1 MKEKKDSTS
10 RANSKIIEIYR
21 TEDITIFVVMWF
33 SGKTFKARL
42 LVMGINMSISEEGD
56 SKVFVAQRC

>member
-1 MKEKKDSTS
+1 MYWVVQSLSMKERKDSTS

-21 TEDITIFVVMWF
+21 AEDITMFVVMWF

-42 LVMGINMSISEEGD
+42 LVNGHQY
-56 SKVFVAQRC
+56 VRL